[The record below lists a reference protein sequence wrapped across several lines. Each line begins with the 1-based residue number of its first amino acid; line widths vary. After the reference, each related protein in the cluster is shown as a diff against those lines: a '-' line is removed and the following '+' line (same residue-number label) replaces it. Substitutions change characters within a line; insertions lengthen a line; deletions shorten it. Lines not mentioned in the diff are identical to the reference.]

1 MKTIT
6 TLTAVA
12 ALIAGM
18 SIASAQTSP
27 SNSMDKGASGSM
39 MAPAPQAAAGNGEFC
54 TETKTG
60 GVLNCNYA
68 TLADCNKAAKPNLE
82 TCAANPKSATT
93 GSK

>member
-1 MKTIT
+1 MKTLT

-27 SNSMDKGASGSM
+27 PNTMDKGATGAK
-39 MAPAPQAAAGNGEFC
+39 MAPAPQATGNGKFC
-54 TETKTG
+54 TETSSG
-60 GVLNCNYA
+60 GVLNCKYA
-68 TLADCNKAAKPNLE
+68 TLADCKKVAKPNVE

>member
-1 MKTIT
+1 MKTLT

-27 SNSMDKGASGSM
+27 SNSMDKGAATTK
-39 MAPAPQAAAGNGEFC
+39 MAPAPKAAAANGKFC

-60 GVLNCNYA
+60 GVLNCKFA
-68 TLADCNKAAKPNLE
+68 TLADCKKAAKPNDE
-82 TCAANPKSATT
+82 TCAANPKSGTT
-93 GSK
+93 GAK